1 MSDVNKIKEYLENII
16 HDIPNVSLMTHIV
29 GGFPDLDTS
38 TKLLKVMSEVG
49 VEYTEIQ
56 IPFSD
61 PIADGPTILNANTR
75 ALENG
80 TTPSDCFE
88 LAQNFSG
95 KQKLLFMTYYNIVLS
110 VGVEKFFADSQKAG
124 IYGVIIPDMPYDM
137 DSHEHLH
144 ASAEENN
151 VQVLPVISPIT
162 PDERLEALATKN
174 PDIIYCVSQFGT
186 TGKHAEF
193 KELKQ
198 YLERVKTA
206 FGEDARLAV
215 GFGIKTPKNKKKVI
229 DSGADTAVIGS
240 ALLNLIS

>member
-1 MSDVNKIKEYLENII
+1 MNDVNKIKEYLQNIM
-16 HDIPNVSLMTHIV
+16 HDIPGVSLMTHIV
-29 GGFPDLDTS
+29 GGFPDLETS
-38 TKLLKVMSEVG
+38 TKLLEIMSGVG

-75 ALENG
+75 ALSNG

-88 LAQNFSG
+88 LAQNFKG

-110 VGVEKFFADSQKAG
+110 IGVEKFFADSQKAG

-137 DSHEHLH
+137 DSHEHLY
-144 ASAEENN
+144 ASAEKNN

-162 PDERLEALATKN
+162 PDERLQALATKK
-174 PDIIYCVSQFGT
+174 PEIVYCVSQFGT

-198 YLERVKTA
+198 YLERVKA
-206 FGEDARLAV
+206 NFGSNPKLAV
-215 GFGIKTPKNKKKVI
+215 GFGIQSSDDVKKVI
-229 DSGADTAVIGS
+229 NSGADTAVIGS
-240 ALLNLIS
+240 ALLNLI